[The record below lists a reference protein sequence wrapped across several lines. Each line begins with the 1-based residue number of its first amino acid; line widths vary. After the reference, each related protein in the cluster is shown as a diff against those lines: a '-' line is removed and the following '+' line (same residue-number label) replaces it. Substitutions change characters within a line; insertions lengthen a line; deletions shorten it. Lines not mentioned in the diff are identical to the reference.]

1 MANGI
6 REDKL
11 VDTNRRAVV
20 KYVATVDSAAAN
32 VVLLDVSSLAYSLNT
47 NGKIMSSNTDIK
59 SLYRTQIKRIWGH
72 GHYKS
77 GGYVTLRW
85 GGTNTEICHVGTGQ
99 FDFNFDAEGLAAAI
113 PANTSGTGDI
123 VFSTTGVAAGDV
135 FTVFIDLKKD
145 NRDYD
150 AGQSRDPAAFNYGL
164 YDGQH

>member
-6 REDKL
+6 NEHKL
-11 VDTNRRAVV
+11 IDNNRRALV

-77 GGYVTLRW
+77 GGYTSLRW

-99 FDFNFDAEGLAAAI
+99 FDFNFDAEGMTGAI
-113 PANTSGTGDI
+113 PANTAGTGDI
-123 VFSTTGVAAGDV
+123 VYSTTGVAAGDV
-135 FTVFIDLKKD
+135 FTLFIELKKD
-145 NRDYD
+145 GRDYD
-150 AGQSRDPAAFNYGL
+150 QGQTADSAAFNPKRL
-164 YDGQH
+164 A

>member
-6 REDKL
+6 NEHKL
-11 VDTNRRAVV
+11 IDNNRIALV

-77 GGYVTLRW
+77 GGYTSLRW

-99 FDFNFDAEGLAAAI
+99 FDFNFDAEGMTGAI
-113 PANTSGTGDI
+113 PANTAGTGDI
-123 VFSTTGVAAGDV
+123 VYSTTGVAAGDV
-135 FTVFIDLKKD
+135 FTLFIELKKD
-145 NRDYD
+145 GRDYD
-150 AGQSRDPAAFNYGL
+150 QGQTADSAAFNPKRL
-164 YDGQH
+164 A

>member
-6 REDKL
+6 NEHKL
-11 VDTNRRAVV
+11 IDNNRRALV

-77 GGYVTLRW
+77 GGYTSLRW
-85 GGTNTEICHVGTGQ
+85 GGTNTEICHVGAGQ
-99 FDFNFDAEGLAAAI
+99 FDFNFDAEGMTGAI
-113 PANTSGTGDI
+113 PANTAGTGDI
-123 VFSTTGVAAGDV
+123 VYSTTGVAAGDV
-135 FTVFIDLKKD
+135 FTLFIELKKD
-145 NRDYD
+145 GRDYD
-150 AGQSRDPAAFNYGL
+150 QGQTADSAAFNPTRL
-164 YDGQH
+164 S

>member
-6 REDKL
+6 SEHKL
-11 VDTNRRAVV
+11 IDTNKRSLV

-59 SLYRTQIKRIWGH
+59 SLYRTSIKRIWGH

-85 GGTNTEICHVGTGQ
+85 GGSNTEICHVGSGQ
-99 FDFNFDAEGLAAAI
+99 FDFNFDAEGLTGSI

-123 VFSTTGVAAGDV
+123 VYSTTGVAAGDV
-135 FTVFIDLKKD
+135 FTLFVDLKKD

-150 AGQSRDPAAFNYGL
+150 AGQTADAQAFNSARIS
-164 YDGQH
+164 

>member
-6 REDKL
+6 NEHKL
-11 VDTNRRAVV
+11 IDNNRRALV

-77 GGYVTLRW
+77 GGYTSLRW

-99 FDFNFDAEGLAAAI
+99 FDFNFDAEGMTGAI
-113 PANTSGTGDI
+113 PANTAGTGDI
-123 VFSTTGVAAGDV
+123 VYSTTGVAAGDV
-135 FTVFIDLKKD
+135 FTLFIELKKD
-145 NRDYD
+145 GRDYD
-150 AGQSRDPAAFNYGL
+150 QGQTADSAAFNPTRL
-164 YDGQH
+164 A